1 MSITCSSAEEQ
12 IGWLVPRGC
21 RIMAQQLAGETGSQ
35 SYGEDGRAFGVE
47 VDGIRLVIVG
57 GQHGRVQWNKRFY
70 TGASRSKG
78 HFVDRILGSG
88 SGRNEDD
95 EFRAVGFAHTTRSE
109 ERRVGKECRCGW

>member
-1 MSITCSSAEEQ
+1 
-12 IGWLVPRGC
+12 
-21 RIMAQQLAGETGSQ
+21 MAQQLAGETGSQ

-78 HFVDRILGSG
+78 AGS
-88 SGRNEDD
+88 SPRDPAAPVAPPGR
-95 EFRAVGFAHTTRSE
+95 G
-109 ERRVGKECRCGW
+109 G